1 MGRQPKNEDRA
12 GVTVTLPR
20 ALLDHVADVA
30 AIHGGG
36 RAFAI
41 ELLLWRGLAATRTKF
56 EQLDAVSRAALGG
69 REHGR
74 R

>member
-1 MGRQPKNEDRA
+1 M
-12 GVTVTLPR
+12 VLPR
-20 ALLDHVADVA
+20 RLLDHVADVSR
-30 AIHGGG
+30 IHGGG

-41 ELLLWRGLAATRTKF
+41 ELLLLRGLAARQTTF
-56 EQLDAVSRAALGG
+56 EQFDAVSRAALGG